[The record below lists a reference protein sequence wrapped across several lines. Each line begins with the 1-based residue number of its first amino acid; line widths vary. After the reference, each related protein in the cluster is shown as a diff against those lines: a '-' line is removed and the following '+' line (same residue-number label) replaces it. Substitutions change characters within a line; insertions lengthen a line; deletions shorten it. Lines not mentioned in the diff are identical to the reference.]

1 MSMSFSERL
10 LKTVKANIANNIFS
24 TTKRKIAFI
33 ACYVMDKIFIGLE
46 RDLLKFVNLRSTMSN
61 FKCPLCKISKT
72 KSLIEKKSKLNI
84 MKCLSS
90 EHWSQSYKIVIK
102 LRQNKAYYFCLD
114 SSYTNKKIGTF
125 SNFLGQNLANRIG
138 PWV

>member
-1 MSMSFSERL
+1 MHCIKIKIILSVISLIRQTYFIELAPGFLKHMSMSFSERL

-46 RDLLKFVNLRSTMSN
+46 RDLLKFVNLRSTMSH
-61 FKCPLCKISKT
+61 FKCPLCGISKT

-102 LRQNKAYYFCLD
+102 LRQLK
-114 SSYTNKKIGTF
+114 
-125 SNFLGQNLANRIG
+125 
-138 PWV
+138 